1 MLTPCKLV
9 LIFLKR
15 PTLYKEKRIDSLYMQ
30 PFAANT
36 DHLSVYIRLFP
47 FPKMAFAVS
56 IQSKLA
62 ISYPITPYFSS

>member
-1 MLTPCKLV
+1 
-9 LIFLKR
+9 
-15 PTLYKEKRIDSLYMQ
+15 MQ

-36 DHLSVYIRLFP
+36 DHLSVFIRLFQ

-62 ISYPITPYFSS
+62 ISYPILF